1 MPNVCP
7 PRTGAGGILELL
19 KWVFPFAK
27 VLTTLCGCAGEDGS
41 LWEGVG
47 NAWGVKY
54 LLQHSST
61 LPTLFSVKAMET
73 LNSRAQQK
81 ESLNLKV

>member
-1 MPNVCP
+1 MPNVCL
-7 PRTGAGGILELL
+7 PRTGAGGIFELF

-27 VLTTLCGCAGEDGS
+27 VLTTLCGCAGEGGS
-41 LWEGVG
+41 LMGGGG

-54 LLQHSST
+54 LLQHSSP
-61 LPTLFSVKAMET
+61 LPTLFSNKAMGT
-73 LNSRAQQK
+73 LNSRTQQK